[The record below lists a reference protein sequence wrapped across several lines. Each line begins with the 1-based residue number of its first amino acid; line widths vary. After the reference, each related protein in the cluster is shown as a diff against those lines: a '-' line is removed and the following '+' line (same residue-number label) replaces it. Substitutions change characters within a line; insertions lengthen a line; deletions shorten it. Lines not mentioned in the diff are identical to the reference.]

1 MEVKA
6 GTSRPEGNAPR
17 GLLQRK
23 AGQRARRRRCEW
35 PRRADHVSGFSAP
48 SQLSAPSC
56 HPLLLNPWPRSPER
70 SQGRK
75 KQVEKSASDGFFFF
89 LKVTLLWP
97 SDDVFFIIS
106 ITYQHRESSDNPRG
120 GVRLLCSRIQSCV
133 RRTAKKTV
141 IARALVGWLRGGIPA
156 GVSFIGTKRRTILDR
171 VQETRTG
178 TLRGMLGSGF
188 AQACKDS

>member
-1 MEVKA
+1 MSGRDA
-6 GTSRPEGNAPR
+6 LTTSPDFPLHPSFPPPPVILCFSTR
-17 GLLQRK
+17 GPGHRNVHK
-23 AGQRARRRRCEW
+23 E
-35 PRRADHVSGFSAP
+35 
-48 SQLSAPSC
+48 
-56 HPLLLNPWPRSPER
+56 ER
-70 SQGRK
+70 S
-75 KQVEKSASDGFFFF
+75 KSRNQHRMDFFFF

-120 GVRLLCSRIQSCV
+120 GVRLSCSRIQSCV

-141 IARALVGWLRGGIPA
+141 IARALVGWLRGGIPT